1 MKIAVYSIALNEAKF
16 AERWAD
22 SAAEADY
29 RVVADTG
36 STDDTVALLRGKG
49 VDVHAISIK
58 PWRFDRAREANLAL
72 VPADADVAICLDLD
86 EVLLPGWR
94 AALEQAWAPG
104 TTRLRHP
111 FVWNWTA
118 DGQPLNTLYG
128 HRIHAR
134 HAYYW
139 RYPIHEVLMPL
150 PNVVEKVAWTED
162 LHIHHLADNSK
173 PRAQYL
179 PMLELAARE
188 EPEDAR
194 LAHYHG
200 RELMYHRRWAEAIV
214 ELERHLRLPGATWAA
229 ERGVSMRY
237 LARCCA
243 ALERLPRSPGL
254 AAARL
259 RRDAGCARAVDRAGA
274 PLHEARDWLGG
285 VWAAQRALAIT
296 VPPKGVM
303 HDSRAWALAPYDIG
317 SVCAYLCGL
326 AGPVARMAHQGAGAG
341 ARRSAHRRQPQVHL
355 SGGRAA
361 EDRRVAAGL
370 PC

>member
-16 AERWAD
+16 AERWAE

-29 RVVADTG
+29 CVVADTG
-36 STDDTVALLRGKG
+36 STDDTVALLRCKG

-104 TTRLRHP
+104 ATRLRHP

-118 DGQPLNTLYG
+118 DGQPLKTYG

-139 RYPIHEVLMPL
+139 RYPIHEVQCPC
-150 PNVVEKVAWTED
+150 PTW
-162 LHIHHLADNSK
+162 S
-173 PRAQYL
+173 
-179 PMLELAARE
+179 
-188 EPEDAR
+188 
-194 LAHYHG
+194 
-200 RELMYHRRWAEAIV
+200 RRWCGQGSP
-214 ELERHLRLPGATWAA
+214 HP
-229 ERGVSMRY
+229 
-237 LARCCA
+237 
-243 ALERLPRSPGL
+243 SPGRQQQ
-254 AAARL
+254 A
-259 RRDAGCARAVDRAGA
+259 ARAVPADAGA
-274 PLHEARDWLGG
+274 GRARGAGGCAPRALSWPRADVSSPMAGGGRGARAPSALARRDLGGRARRLHALSRALLRGAGAIPEAQAWLQRACAETPDAREPWIELARHCMKQRDWVGG

-317 SVCAYLCGL
+317 SVCAYY
-326 AGPVARMAHQGAGAG
+326 
-341 ARRSAHRRQPQVHL
+341 
-355 SGGRAA
+355 
-361 EDRRVAAGL
+361 AGL
-370 PC
+370 MELSREWLAKALQLAPDDPRISGNRKFIFPEEAQRKTGA